1 MRHPNL
7 LLLLLLLFILTILI
21 FSNCQKSTSTFTDS
35 RDQVIYKTQEING
48 LMWMLDNLQFKTDS
62 SWCQKNDP
70 KSCEKYGRLYTWE
83 DAMSACP
90 DGWRLPTQAEWMD
103 LSLHFANEEWHK
115 KDGGENRLFNRIKP
129 GGETGFDLQ
138 LAGMYDPSTNYFFP
152 IGSIGSYWS
161 STKFAFHAAIC
172 AVMEGKNGEVFMLNP
187 GTRTVAHSCRC
198 VQ

>member
-1 MRHPNL
+1 MSHTNL
-7 LLLLLLLFILTILI
+7 LFLLLILTILA
-21 FSNCQKSTSTFTDS
+21 FSSCEKSTATFTDS

-48 LMWMLDNLQFKTDS
+48 LTWMLDNLQFETDS
-62 SWCQKNDP
+62 SWCHQNDSKN
-70 KSCEKYGRLYTWE
+70 CEKYGRLYTWE

-103 LSLHFANEEWHK
+103 LSLHFAKEEWHK
-115 KDGGENRLFNRIKP
+115 KDGGENRLFNRVKP

-152 IGSIGSYWS
+152 IGAIGSYWS